1 MNGQERKR
9 LQDALAAVHRKHRLK
24 RWTGNCVCGWRHDL
38 MSFTDHSDHVA
49 RVLACAIE
57 RGLG

>member
-1 MNGQERKR
+1 MTGEERKR

-24 RWTGNCVCGWRHDL
+24 WLTANCACGWKHDL

-57 RGLG
+57 EALA